1 MRKLIFTAHNQG
13 ECHYT
18 FIYTVYT
25 PIRSLQMNTSDLVYA
40 IACIYDSYCDD
51 PHHIYQLCDMFSSRR
66 SLRDCAKQVPV
77 PFYYEIYQ
85 VLEEFDV
92 EVNVLPRLVPAI
104 KAVVRAEILQRYRSN
119 TVHKP
124 IKRAL
129 DAFDERLIASFRRNP
144 DAFISPTLTNDISV
158 PLRESENYYTNE
170 LAERY
175 AGPLCCW
182 YDMTTDSIRCNDPEH
197 CPRVELIRTPTTP
210 DRTPRER
217 RTPPNAPRADRR
229 RRPARYEESSSE
241 SSSSESSSESS
252 SSSESD
258 SSSDSYSESESDDC
272 SSSETCNDE
281 YPPLSRFYNRRRR
294 CSGSCSSTSKR
305 RRRY

>member
-1 MRKLIFTAHNQG
+1 
-13 ECHYT
+13 
-18 FIYTVYT
+18 
-25 PIRSLQMNTSDLVYA
+25 MNTSDLVYA
-40 IACIYDSYCDD
+40 IASIYDSYCDD
-51 PHHIYQLCDMFSSRR
+51 PHHIYQLCDTFSSRR

-85 VLEEFDV
+85 VLDHFDI
-92 EVNVLPRLVPAI
+92 EINVLPRLVPAI

-129 DAFDERLIASFRRNP
+129 DAFDERLIPVFRRNP
-144 DAFISPTLTNDISV
+144 DSFISPTLTNDISV
-158 PLRESENYYTNE
+158 PLRESENFYTNE

-182 YDMTTDSIRCNDPEH
+182 YDMTTDSVRCNDPEH
-197 CPRVELIRTPTTP
+197 CPRVELNRTPVRTP
-210 DRTPRER
+210 PRTPRTPVR
-217 RTPPNAPRADRR
+217 SPRSPPNAPRANR
-229 RRPARYEESSSE
+229 RRPRYESE
-241 SSSSESSSESS
+241 SESSSESS

-258 SSSDSYSESESDDC
+258 SSSSSESDSYSESESEDC

-294 CSGSCSSTSKR
+294 CSGSCSSSSSKR
-305 RRRY
+305 RRRC